1 MNSGL
6 ELPDSRVSHIEM
18 ADGVAIVHFSHAYIH
33 KSKGRPGRDRGTGWS
48 QEAELVLREAVASG
62 PLPALPKTIS
72 EGFLEVG
79 GIRQELLP
87 LPFQRKVG
95 ARLHLLFADGAEV
108 DIVGVKPF
116 VELRGT
122 PIYLEEFP

>member
-6 ELPDSRVSHIEM
+6 ELPDSRVSSIELV
-18 ADGVAIVHFSHAYIH
+18 DGLAIVHFSHAYIH
-33 KSKGRPGRDRGTGWS
+33 KSKGRPGRDSGTGWS
-48 QEAELVLREAVASG
+48 QEAELVLRKAVASG
-62 PLPALPKTIS
+62 PLPALPNTIS

-79 GIRQELLP
+79 GITQELLP

-95 ARLHLLFADGAEV
+95 ARLHLLFADGGEV
-108 DIVGVKPF
+108 EIVGEKPF
-116 VELRGT
+116 IELLGT